1 MTILRPARLVYTWGK
16 EGSTVDLA
24 ELSRLDL
31 DGARELLFAYTT
43 DLKRHEKDETAL
55 ASELALWKSRESLAA
70 GKGRPE
76 LAEAARA
83 RVADLEGKLAGL
95 RESAATIRADIARL
109 REALPAIRA
118 RARTVDPDRLLAELQ
133 LLTGELL
140 EPAGSGMGTA
150 SLEREFDAL
159 ERDTPQP
166 QSQPGKEDALAA
178 LKRKMGL

>member
-1 MTILRPARLVYTWGK
+1 LLPFV
-16 EGSTVDLA
+16 VFQLA
-24 ELSRLDL
+24 AD
-31 DGARELLFAYTT
+31 
-43 DLKRHEKDETAL
+43 
-55 ASELALWKSRESLAA
+55 ASEVSAPGFIAA
-70 GKGRPE
+70 ILFPFTC
-76 LAEAARA
+76 
-83 RVADLEGKLAGL
+83 
-95 RESAATIRADIARL
+95 SAATIRADIARL

-166 QSQPGKEDALAA
+166 QSQPGKEDALSA
-178 LKRKMGL
+178 LKKKMGL